1 MPKRNTKNRKVKDVK
16 EVTAN
21 VRLDVRPDTP
31 SYYVNYIAVS
41 HTAYDFTI
49 SATKMP
55 SPLMP
60 EQIELAKS
68 GQQIPLEPILQLI
81 VPPLLI
87 DGIIKA
93 LIDQKA
99 KYEVTLAQQVKN
111 NEIQQ
116 QQHIK
121 PLGSVQ

>member
-1 MPKRNTKNRKVKDVK
+1 MMPIAPDSLIVK
-16 EVTAN
+16 
-21 VRLDVRPDTP
+21 P
-31 SYYVNYIAVS
+31 SSFAP
-41 HTAYDFTI
+41 I